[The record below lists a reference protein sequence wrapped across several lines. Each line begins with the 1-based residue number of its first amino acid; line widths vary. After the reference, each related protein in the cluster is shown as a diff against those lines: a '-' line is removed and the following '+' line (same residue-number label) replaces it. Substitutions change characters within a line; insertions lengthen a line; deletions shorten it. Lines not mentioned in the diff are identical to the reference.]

1 MIKGTAT
8 KRLWAVLAAMALF
21 LTACGGSDDSTNAGA
36 SGGSDSGSSDS
47 GSVDDGSEDDSDSLD
62 DAEDIIEAAE
72 DAGVLVDSGGSAT
85 IAIGGQS
92 WELGVFEGNPIAQC
106 NPDFFGGFIGIL
118 SSEGSLG
125 TPLDLF
131 SVTLPGGDFT
141 DPPTAT
147 LKVAIGTEAEWIADE
162 TVYELNP
169 DFPTGIGVTDFSIN
183 GSTAT
188 GTAVFY
194 EQESFYQFTAGL
206 ADELEMAEGTFQ
218 VTCAG

>member
-1 MIKGTAT
+1 MIRGTST
-8 KRLWAVLAAMALF
+8 IRLWAALAAITIF
-21 LTACGGSDDSTNAGA
+21 LTACSGDGSANTGVSGA
-36 SGGSDSGSSDS
+36 VDSGSSESGSNDDSSGDDS
-47 GSVDDGSEDDSDSLD
+47 GSLD
-62 DAEDIIEAAE
+62 NPEDIIEAAE
-72 DAGVLVDSGGSAT
+72 DAGLLVDSGGSAT
-85 IAIGGQS
+85 ITIGGQT
-92 WELGVFEGNPIAQC
+92 WELGVFEDNPIAQC
-106 NPDFFGGFIGIL
+106 NPNFFGGFAGIL

-141 DPPTAT
+141 DPPTAKM
-147 LKVAIGTEAEWIADE
+147 KVAIGTEAEWTADE

-183 GSTAT
+183 GTTAT